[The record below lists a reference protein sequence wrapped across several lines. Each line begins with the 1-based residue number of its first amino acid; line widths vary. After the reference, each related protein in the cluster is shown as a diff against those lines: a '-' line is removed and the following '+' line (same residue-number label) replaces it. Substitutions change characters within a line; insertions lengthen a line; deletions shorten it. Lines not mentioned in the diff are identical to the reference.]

1 MHLQIMTLKYGFGD
15 FGEKDHREVG
25 VLTWLRSPHLA
36 QVATVSTSASL

>member
-1 MHLQIMTLKYGFGD
+1 MHLQIMTLKYG